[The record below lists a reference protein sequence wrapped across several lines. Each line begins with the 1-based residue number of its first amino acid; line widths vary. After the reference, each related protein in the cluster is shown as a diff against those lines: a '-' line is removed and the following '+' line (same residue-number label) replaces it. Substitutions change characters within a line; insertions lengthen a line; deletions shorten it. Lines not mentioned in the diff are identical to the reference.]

1 MITPY
6 LRPPALPGRFFWPRP
21 VRSSPASIRRER
33 RLKVCETRRP
43 ACNDIAQHA
52 EYQYAS
58 QVSLPPE
65 SFVKDAH
72 DMPGHLARR
81 FQQIAVAVFLAEI
94 EEAGYDLTPVQYAA
108 LAAVSA
114 NHGIDQVTLA
124 GLIAYDRTTITGV
137 VDRLV
142 QKGLVAR
149 HESSRD
155 RRARELKITDAGR
168 RTLRSVTPAVEA
180 AQRIL
185 LRGLTEKE
193 AKELVR
199 LLQKAIA
206 AGNELSRA
214 PLRDA
219 ATG

>member
-1 MITPY
+1 MT
-6 LRPPALPGRFFWPRP
+6 
-21 VRSSPASIRRER
+21 
-33 RLKVCETRRP
+33 
-43 ACNDIAQHA
+43 
-52 EYQYAS
+52 
-58 QVSLPPE
+58 
-65 SFVKDAH
+65 DAH

-81 FQQIAVAVFLAEI
+81 FQQIAVAVFLAEV
-94 EEAGYDLTPVQYAA
+94 EGAGYDLTPVQYAA
-108 LAAVSA
+108 LVAVST
-114 NHGIDQVTLA
+114 NQGIDQVTLA

-137 VDRLV
+137 IDRLV

-168 RTLRSVTPAVEA
+168 RTLRGVTPAVEA

-193 AKELVR
+193 AKELMR
-199 LLQKAIA
+199 LLQRAIA